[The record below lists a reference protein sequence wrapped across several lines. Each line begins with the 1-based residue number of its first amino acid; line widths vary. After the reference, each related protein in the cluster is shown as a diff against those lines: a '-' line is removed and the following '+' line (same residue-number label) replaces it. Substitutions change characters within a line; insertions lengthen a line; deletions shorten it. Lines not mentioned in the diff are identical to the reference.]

1 MTSTASG
8 SVFSASAGSAVL
20 AAVRQNRMAA
30 RAVDVECAEL
40 VVEWVREHA
49 IDADGFDGGAGATGV
64 FDPEEEPGLP
74 EAGLPGT
81 AVPMR
86 LAGPGVPLVSD
97 LGFTRLAA
105 ALGQSNEA
113 ALYYVGSIVELA
125 YRLPVLW
132 GRVRAGQ
139 ISIHRA
145 RAVARL
151 TKKLPFAGAGW
162 VDAQVAWTIGTC
174 SISQIERTV
183 SAAMESFDP
192 AQAEADRL
200 AALEGRRFD
209 VRLDEVATSGVAGSG
224 AIVQVDGALE
234 VADALDLDAA
244 VRGRARALA
253 TLLPGTSEDV
263 RRSIAVGDLA
273 RGQSTLPLAET
284 DTNTDTGADA
294 ETDTG
299 AGAGTGAGTK
309 TLTPDVAGTDSGAGH
324 GAIGRTVMLYLHL
337 PADALNPGNG
347 ERRDYAAGSV
357 FGAGTIGRCENT
369 KSPVTTEQ
377 VRSWCQAAG
386 RVIVRPVIDLNA
398 HYSASTYE
406 ANPRLREQILL
417 RDGHC
422 RFPYCQR
429 TARAADK
436 DHTIPYDQGGPT
448 STANLTALCR
458 RHHRAK
464 THAGWSYLMITPGT
478 YLWTDPDGVQY
489 LVTTTGTY
497 LIPGPGRAK
506 DSSEGKTDRPP
517 GQRPGSPFGAL
528 DPHVAR
534 VRERAITAMKKT
546 AAATPPPPRF
556 RTDPHPDRDTRSP
569 RTGTTPP
576 HEHHPAPDAHS
587 PASTGPATSSHW
599 STSTDPAASPRSPA
613 STHAPR
619 GADPPF

>member
-8 SVFSASAGSAVL
+8 SVFSASAGGTVL

-40 VVEWVREHA
+40 VVEWVREYA

-64 FDPEEEPGLP
+64 FDPEVD
-74 EAGLPGT
+74 AGLPGT
-81 AVPMR
+81 EQPMR
-86 LAGPGVPLVSD
+86 LAGPGAPLVSD
-97 LGFTRLAA
+97 LGFTGLAA

-125 YRLPVLW
+125 YRLPLLW

-139 ISIHRA
+139 ISLHRA
-145 RAVARL
+145 RAVTRL

-174 SISQIERTV
+174 STSQIERTV
-183 SAAMESFDP
+183 AAAMESFDP

-209 VRLDEVATSGVAGSG
+209 IHLDEVATPGVAGSG
-224 AIVQVDGALE
+224 AIVQVDGGLDI
-234 VADALDLDAA
+234 ADALDLDAA
-244 VRGRARALA
+244 VRDRARALA
-253 TLLPGTSEDV
+253 GLLPGTSEDV

-273 RGQSTLPLAET
+273 RGQDTLPLTTT
-284 DTNTDTGADA
+284 DTDTSPTPSVPG
-294 ETDTG
+294 G
-299 AGAGTGAGTK
+299 GT
-309 TLTPDVAGTDSGAGH
+309 
-324 GAIGRTVMLYLHL
+324 GRTVMLYLHL
-337 PADALNPGNG
+337 PADALKPGTG
-347 ERRDYAAGSV
+347 QPVDAAGSV
-357 FGAGTIGRCENT
+357 FSTGTIGRCENT

-377 VRSWCQAAG
+377 VRTWCQTAG
-386 RVIVRPVIDLNA
+386 RVVVRPVIDLNA

-406 ANPRLREQILL
+406 ANPRLREQITL

-429 TARAADK
+429 TARAADQ

-448 STANLTALCR
+448 STANLTTLCR

-464 THAGWSYLMITPGT
+464 THASWSYLMITPGT

-497 LIPGPGRAK
+497 LIPGPGRAS

-517 GQRPGSPFGAL
+517 GQRPGSPFGVL

-546 AAATPPPPRF
+546 SAVTPPPRF
-556 RTDPHPDRDTRSP
+556 RTDPHRDRDTRSP

-576 HEHHPAPDAHS
+576 HEHHPGPDVHS
-587 PASTGPATSSHW
+587 PA
-599 STSTDPAASPRSPA
+599 STDPAASPRSPA

>member
-8 SVFSASAGSAVL
+8 LVFSASAGGTVL
-20 AAVRQNRMAA
+20 AAVRQNRTAA

-40 VVEWVREHA
+40 VVAWVREHA
-49 IDADGFDGGAGATGV
+49 IDPGNLASGTPV
-64 FDPEEEPGLP
+64 FDPEVD
-74 EAGLPGT
+74 AGLPGT
-81 AVPMR
+81 EQPMR
-86 LAGPGVPLVSD
+86 LAGPGAPLVSD

-139 ISIHRA
+139 ISLHRA

-151 TKKLPFAGAGW
+151 TKKLPAAGAGW

-174 SISQIERTV
+174 STSQIERTV
-183 SAAMESFDP
+183 AAAMESFDP
-192 AQAEADRL
+192 AQAEADRE

-209 VRLDEVATSGVAGSG
+209 IHLDEVATSGVAGSG
-224 AIVQVDGALE
+224 AIVQVDGGLE

-244 VRGRARALA
+244 VRDRARALA

-273 RGQSTLPLAET
+273 RGQGTLPLAET

-337 PADALNPGNG
+337 PADALKPGNG

-357 FGAGTIGRCENT
+357 FSTGAIGRCENT
-369 KSPVTTEQ
+369 RSPVTTEQ

-406 ANPRLREQILL
+406 ANPRLREQIIL
-417 RDGHC
+417 RDSHC

-429 TARAADK
+429 TARAADQ

-478 YLWTDPDGVQY
+478 YLWTDPDGVHY
-489 LVTTTGTY
+489 LVTTTGTFP
-497 LIPGPGRAK
+497 I
-506 DSSEGKTDRPP
+506 
-517 GQRPGSPFGAL
+517 PGSPGNGPPSGGRTGAPPSGRTGGPPGVRSHRSSDGKTSGPPGHSQSSPFGVL

-546 AAATPPPPRF
+546 ATATPPPPRF
-556 RTDPHPDRDTRSP
+556 RTDPDDHADPARRDGSLPGTKKSP
-569 RTGTTPP
+569 PG
-576 HEHHPAPDAHS
+576 
-587 PASTGPATSSHW
+587 
-599 STSTDPAASPRSPA
+599 TDP
-613 STHAPR
+613 
-619 GADPPF
+619 PPF

>member
-8 SVFSASAGSAVL
+8 SVFSASAGGTVL

-40 VVEWVREHA
+40 VVEWVRKQV
-49 IDADGFDGGAGATGV
+49 IDPGNPASGTPV
-64 FDPEEEPGLP
+64 FDPEVD
-74 EAGLPGT
+74 AGLPGT
-81 AVPMR
+81 EQPMR
-86 LAGPGVPLVSD
+86 LAGPGAPLVSD

-151 TKKLPFAGAGW
+151 TKKLPAAGAGW

-183 SAAMESFDP
+183 AAAMDRYDP

-209 VRLDEVATSGVAGSG
+209 VHLDEVATPGVAGSG
-224 AIVQVDGALE
+224 AIVHVDGALE

-244 VRGRARALA
+244 VRDRARALA

-273 RGQSTLPLAET
+273 RGQDTLPLTTT
-284 DTNTDTGADA
+284 DTSATGAAGPGTGDGDDTDTSA
-294 ETDTG
+294 DTG
-299 AGAGTGAGTK
+299 AGSATK
-309 TLTPDVAGTDSGAGH
+309 TLTRDVADTDSGPGR
-324 GAIGRTVMLYLHL
+324 GATGRTVMLYLHL
-337 PADALNPGNG
+337 PAHALNPGTG

-357 FGAGTIGRCENT
+357 FSTGAIGRCENT

-406 ANPRLREQILL
+406 ANPRLREQITL
-417 RDGHC
+417 RDSHC

-429 TARAADK
+429 TARAADQ

-478 YLWTDPDGVQY
+478 YLWTDPDHVQY

-497 LIPGPGRAK
+497 LIPGPGRAS

-546 AAATPPPPRF
+546 ATATPPPPRF

-576 HEHHPAPDAHS
+576 HEHHPGPDAHS
-587 PASTGPATSSHW
+587 PASTDPATSSQW